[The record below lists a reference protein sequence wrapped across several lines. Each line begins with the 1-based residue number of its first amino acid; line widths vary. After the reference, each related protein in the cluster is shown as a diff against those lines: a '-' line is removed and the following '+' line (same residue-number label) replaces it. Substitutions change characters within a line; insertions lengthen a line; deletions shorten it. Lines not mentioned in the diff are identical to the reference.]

1 MSTGQYLH
9 QVCVIIRTPRSAA
22 LEALDKVQNGD
33 DLHSRMPV
41 GLLLE
46 NVEYL
51 YVSIWILLVRG
62 RCITLGN
69 LIPSHASIFTNRV
82 ICLMSSSWNH
92 DKWRHPVSRFLTNP
106 NSRHSA
112 INLSVFS
119 LSLICYLLG
128 IHYVAPELVCFC
140 FCICICICSLFP
152 PNVYSALLNAT
163 FFTHIWPTFWIYHF
177 YTIISKFF
185 GIKINFSTFM
195 SWSIYFIAFLT
206 IFVPQWEAIFYIFLF
221 FLVYYLS

>member
-33 DLHSRMPV
+33 DLHSRMPG

-46 NVEYL
+46 NVDYL
-51 YVSIWILLVRG
+51 YVSIWIFLVRG

-69 LIPSHASIFTNRV
+69 LIPSYASIFTNRV

-92 DKWRHPVSRFLTNP
+92 DKWRHPVSRFFPNP

-112 INLSVFS
+112 INLSVF
-119 LSLICYLLG
+119 LFVYNLLFAQ
-128 IHYVAPELVCFC
+128 YSSLVCD
-140 FCICICICSLFP
+140 LP
-152 PNVYSALLNAT
+152 
-163 FFTHIWPTFWIYHF
+163 
-177 YTIISKFF
+177 
-185 GIKINFSTFM
+185 
-195 SWSIYFIAFLT
+195 
-206 IFVPQWEAIFYIFLF
+206 F
-221 FLVYYLS
+221 FLEIKWSFHD